1 MNNLKKLTT
10 GAISAAAGVL
20 ASTGLVSA
28 QNPIGNI
35 SVNIPPAFDR
45 DVGDI
50 FTNLLSFVLVIA
62 GILVFA
68 YLVWG
73 GIEWITSG
81 GDSGK
86 TEKAR
91 NKITGAIIGL
101 VILVSSYAIF
111 QLVLSLLGMSVS
123 DIFQTKTDTIIYIP
137 RI

>member
-20 ASTGLVSA
+20 ASTGMVFA
-28 QNPIGNI
+28 QNPVGNI
-35 SVNIPPAFDR
+35 SVNIPPAFNR
-45 DVGDI
+45 TVGGL
-50 FTNLLSFVLVIA
+50 FTNILSFVLVIA

-101 VILVSSYAIF
+101 VILVASYAIF
-111 QLVLSLLGMSVS
+111 QLVLSLLNIKIN
-123 DIFQTKTDTIIYIP
+123 DIFNPVVTP
-137 RI
+137 

>member
-101 VILVSSYAIF
+101 VILVASYAIF
-111 QLVLSLLGMSVS
+111 QLVLSLLNINIA
-123 DIFQTKTDTIIYIP
+123 DIFTVV
-137 RI
+137 